1 MLCPE
6 NALYAQVRHHANLKM
21 WLEKFLNPLPSDL
34 LLL

>member
-6 NALYAQVRHHANLKM
+6 NTLYAQVGHHADLRM
-21 WLEKFLNPLPSDL
+21 WLEKFLNSLPSDL

>member
-6 NALYAQVRHHANLKM
+6 NALYAQVRHYANLKM